1 MQQCQIN
8 VTTILRAFEMAA
20 EAQLQNNVIK
30 LLTKEGWFCNKT
42 IKMSKSGWP
51 DVIAISPSGRHL
63 WLEIKGPLGR
73 VSEIQAWTMQQMW
86 DRGVDAYVIHNLQ
99 EVKDLM

>member
-30 LLTKEGWFCNKT
+30 YLTRKGWMCNKT
-42 IKMSKSGWP
+42 IKMSKSGWA
-51 DVIAISPSGRHL
+51 DVIAISPDGRHL
-63 WLEIKGPLGR
+63 WLEIKGPNGR
-73 VSEIQAWTMQQMW
+73 VSEIQAWTIQQMKQHNTE
-86 DRGVDAYVIHNLQ
+86 AYVIKSLQ
-99 EVKDLM
+99 EGKDLM